1 MAPTRGEISV
11 RMLSAGVLAIVVAFL
26 FGLRTPDGGPDWVG
40 IVTGVAGVVIVVAS
54 VIPWFGHRASH
65 R

>member
-1 MAPTRGEISV
+1 MAAARGEISV
-11 RMLSAGVLAIVVAFL
+11 RMLFAGVLAIIVAFL

-40 IVTGVAGVVIVVAS
+40 IITVVAGVVIVVAS
-54 VIPWFGHRASH
+54 VIPWFGSRVSH

>member
-1 MAPTRGEISV
+1 
-11 RMLSAGVLAIVVAFL
+11 MLFAGVLAIIVAFL

-40 IVTGVAGVVIVVAS
+40 IVTVVAGVVIVVAS
-54 VIPWFGHRASH
+54 VIPWFGSRVSH